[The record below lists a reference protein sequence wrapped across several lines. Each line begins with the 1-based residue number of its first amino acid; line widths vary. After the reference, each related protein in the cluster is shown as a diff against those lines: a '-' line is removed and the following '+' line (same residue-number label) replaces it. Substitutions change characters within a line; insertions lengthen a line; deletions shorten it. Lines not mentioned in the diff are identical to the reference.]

1 MQERLQMR
9 KFAHNMSIANMRA
22 GRNINRR
29 QIAIQLHR
37 LVGRSKKH
45 WVTNQALSL

>member
-1 MQERLQMR
+1 
-9 KFAHNMSIANMRA
+9 MRA

-29 QIAIQLHR
+29 QIAVQLHR

-45 WVTNQALSL
+45 TQGDEALSL